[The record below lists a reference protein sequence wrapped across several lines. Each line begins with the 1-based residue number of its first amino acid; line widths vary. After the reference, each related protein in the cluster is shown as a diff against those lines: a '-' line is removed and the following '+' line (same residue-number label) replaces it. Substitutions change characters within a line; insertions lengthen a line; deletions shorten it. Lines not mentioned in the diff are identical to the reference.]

1 MSEELHA
8 KYQKLATAYAEVKQ
22 KNAVLKSAVQELTQ
36 KQGQGSAGM
45 GGGGG
50 NSSLKVSQLQK
61 KMKEGEQALRVQA
74 QDMDA
79 LRFHN
84 QQVPT
89 HVLQCTALASQIRFV
104 DLLWSHALPAPCAA
118 RTERTSTARAASPAR
133 THART
138 HPWRATHAIHTTAP
152 HDTQLT
158 KRVEVLQEEE
168 NRRSAEKGGKK
179 KKGTAEVEAMHLQEE
194 ELRRKI
200 RENEQLHRK
209 MGEMKRES
217 DREIRQLKEQLQTV
231 QRTLKSGDESRRTV
245 AEEAQRSRENVHK
258 ESAGLIERIGVLEI
272 ELQTSRTGHR
282 TSLTDIEAKL
292 SRTETDNQRLRR
304 LAANQRGKHG
314 FDDIAHAAF
323 NELNVPVVD
332 LFKQRGVDQIKK
344 EAQVSCVEIVGGW
357 SRRCGRHS
365 VREPARML
373 TRHSLCAGI
382 GSTVRQRVFE
392 FAVVSG
398 TGCAHWRRVG
408 WKGSGDGRVPS
419 DSRRPRPRPQA
430 AGPLFHCVC
439 RRQDLALAVFGR
451 FLHV

>member
-84 QQVPT
+84 Q
-89 HVLQCTALASQIRFV
+89 
-104 DLLWSHALPAPCAA
+104 
-118 RTERTSTARAASPAR
+118 
-133 THART
+133 
-138 HPWRATHAIHTTAP
+138 
-152 HDTQLT
+152 QLT

-332 LFKQRGVDQIKK
+332 ASLVVCRHWFDSTPTGFRICCRIWNRLCPLETCGV
-344 EAQVSCVEIVGGW
+344 E
-357 SRRCGRHS
+357 
-365 VREPARML
+365 
-373 TRHSLCAGI
+373 
-382 GSTVRQRVFE
+382 
-392 FAVVSG
+392 
-398 TGCAHWRRVG
+398 RVG
-408 WKGSGDGRVPS
+408 
-419 DSRRPRPRPQA
+419 RRTSTER
-430 AGPLFHCVC
+430 L
-439 RRQDLALAVFGR
+439 
-451 FLHV
+451 

>member
-332 LFKQRGVDQIKK
+332 ASLVVCRHWFDSTPTGFRICCRIWNRLCPLETCGV
-344 EAQVSCVEIVGGW
+344 E
-357 SRRCGRHS
+357 
-365 VREPARML
+365 
-373 TRHSLCAGI
+373 
-382 GSTVRQRVFE
+382 
-392 FAVVSG
+392 
-398 TGCAHWRRVG
+398 RVG
-408 WKGSGDGRVPS
+408 
-419 DSRRPRPRPQA
+419 RRTSTER
-430 AGPLFHCVC
+430 L
-439 RRQDLALAVFGR
+439 
-451 FLHV
+451 